1 MKYRYLYQDGENR
14 NCEGEIKAR
23 SRDEAYAML
32 RKSGI
37 RPYRLIGNDPWN
49 WRPWAIGAAFV
60 LLAAAYALTVA
71 FLLGRAERSSR
82 EKANRMA
89 LAGADAAEFRA
100 RAAEAVANAPEAYR
114 YNVWKGVN
122 ARLEER
128 GLDPLPKPPDL
139 ADDMMTEKE
148 P

>member
-49 WRPWAIGAAFV
+49 WRPWAVGAAFV
-60 LLAAAYALTVA
+60 LLAAAYAITVA
-71 FLLGRAERSSR
+71 KLLDNASKASRDRTERMDLTG
-82 EKANRMA
+82 EA
-89 LAGADAAEFRA
+89 AAEFRA
-100 RAAEAVANAPEAYR
+100 RAEEALANAPEAYR
-114 YNVWKGVN
+114 YNVWKGLN

-128 GLDPLPKPPDL
+128 GLEPLPKPPDL
-139 ADDMMTEKE
+139 PDDSLME
-148 P
+148 

>member
-49 WRPWAIGAAFV
+49 WRPWAVGAAFV
-60 LLAAAYALTVA
+60 LLAAAYAITVA
-71 FLLGRAERSSR
+71 KLLDNAAKASRDRAERMHLTG
-82 EKANRMA
+82 EA
-89 LAGADAAEFRA
+89 AAEFRA
-100 RAAEAVANAPEAYR
+100 RAEEALANAPEAYR
-114 YNVWKGVN
+114 YNVWKGLN

-128 GLDPLPKPPDL
+128 GLEPLPKPPDL
-139 ADDMMTEKE
+139 PDDSLM
-148 P
+148 

>member
-23 SRDEAYAML
+23 NRDEAYATL

-37 RPYRLIGNDPWN
+37 RPYRLIGDDPWN
-49 WRPWAIGAAFV
+49 WRPWAVGAAFV
-60 LLAAAYALTVA
+60 LLAAAYARTVA
-71 FLLGRAERSSR
+71 KLLDDATRASRERAERLR
-82 EKANRMA
+82 LTGEA
-89 LAGADAAEFRA
+89 AAEFRA
-100 RAAEAVANAPEAYR
+100 RAEDAVANAPEAYR

-128 GLDPLPKPPDL
+128 GLEPLPKPPDL
-139 ADDMMTEKE
+139 PDDSLME
-148 P
+148 